1 MAADIRPTIDERPVT
16 ESSSSATSP
25 TFDINAK
32 VDLADHGTVTL
43 KAKRDWPLRRRHP
56 WVFSGAI
63 DRVSGNPQSGDV
75 VVVKAADGSV
85 VGRGAYSPSSQ
96 LRVRMWS
103 FDDVAVGADAIV
115 ARLDAAAALRDAYVL
130 SAAAGDE
137 TDGARLVFAE
147 SDGLPGLVVDVYAD
161 VAVMQC
167 QSAGA
172 ERIKPLVVRW
182 LVDTRGV
189 RAVVD
194 RADADV
200 RKKEGLPL
208 YKAVIYGAL
217 GDAPLQT
224 LEHGL
229 RFGVDVEN
237 GHKTGFYLD
246 QRDSRQVLRG
256 LAQGKRVL
264 NCFCYTGGFSV
275 AALAG
280 GAAHVTSVDTSMAA
294 LELGQEN
301 ARDNGH
307 DDDRHD
313 WLKGDC
319 FDVLKGLHHDG
330 ERFDVVVL
338 DPPKFAPSAA
348 HLEGALRGYRD
359 LAIRGLRVL
368 SPGGLMLTFSC
379 SGAVSREAF
388 RSVLHDASLDVGREV
403 QLLGELGHSRCH
415 PVAVSFPEGE
425 YLKGLVAR
433 VA

>member
-1 MAADIRPTIDERPVT
+1 VT
-16 ESSSSATSP
+16 DTKKKAVVAPDVAT
-25 TFDINAK
+25 
-32 VDLADHGTVTL
+32 DLSDHGTVTL

-63 DRVSGNPQSGDV
+63 DRVVGENGVDPGSGDV
-75 VVVKAADGSV
+75 VVVKAADGTV
-85 VGRGAYSPSSQ
+85 LGRGAYSPTSQ

-103 FDDVAVGADAIV
+103 FDDAPLSEATVVD
-115 ARLDAAAALRDAYVL
+115 RLNGAAALRDELVFTDV
-130 SAAAGDE
+130 AGDA

-147 SDGLPGLVVDVYAD
+147 SDGLPGLVIDSYGD

-182 LVDTRGV
+182 LTAV
-189 RAVVD
+189 RKARVVVD
-194 RADADV
+194 RGDADV

-208 YKAVIYGAL
+208 HKTVLVGAL
-217 GDAPLQT
+217 SATAPT
-224 LEHGL
+224 TTTEHGL
-229 RFGVDVEN
+229 HFRVDVEQ

-246 QRDSRQVLRG
+246 QRDSRHTLRR
-256 LAQGKRVL
+256 LSAGKRVL

-280 GAAHVTSVDTSMAA
+280 GASHVTSVDTSMAA

-301 ARDNGH
+301 ARDNGFP
-307 DDDRHD
+307 DERHD

-319 FDVLKGLHHDG
+319 FDVLKGLHADG
-330 ERFDVVVL
+330 ERFDIVVL

-348 HLEGALRGYRD
+348 HLESALRGYRD

-368 SPGGLMLTFSC
+368 KPGGLLLTFSC

-388 RSVLHDASLDVGREV
+388 RSVLHDASLDVGRAV
-403 QLLGELGHSRCH
+403 HVVGELGHSRCH

-425 YLKGLVAR
+425 YLKGMLAR
-433 VA
+433 VG